1 MMFIVYAIFSELSE
15 KIYIGQTIDIEVR
28 LRQHNDMGNNHVGK
42 YTKQNKGPWK
52 LIYTESH
59 NTRSEALKREKQL
72 KSFRGREFIKKLIR
86 NIRP

>member
-1 MMFIVYAIFSELSE
+1 MFIVYAICSKSNK
-15 KIYIGQTIDIEVR
+15 KIYIGQTMDIEMR
-28 LRQHNDMGNNHVGK
+28 LKQHNEEGNNHVGK

-72 KSFRGREFIKKLIR
+72 KSFRGREFIRKLI
-86 NIRP
+86 